1 MATSRPFQNRVL
13 FADHWISSGFK
24 PFGALAPLTGGHA
37 LPFHGLVRQVWY
49 PVLMAAIKLT
59 AKRQATLPRSL
70 CEDLDVHPGDEIALE
85 RRVLDG
91 ETIWIM
97 RPRKVDWSWFGAASV
112 PANAT
117 HDMQAIRASI
127 AQGRGRR

>member
-1 MATSRPFQNRVL
+1 M
-13 FADHWISSGFK
+13 
-24 PFGALAPLTGGHA
+24 
-37 LPFHGLVRQVWY
+37 WY

-112 PANAT
+112 PANAP

-127 AQGRGRR
+127 ALGRGRR